1 MQNLQNE
8 NINLR
13 NQIGLCEQLRFE
25 NKQLKN
31 DLITKTKAFQEQQ
44 NISEETIK
52 SLQVDKDNL
61 VKDNITLI
69 KDNQSLKI
77 MMNQKNQ

>member
-1 MQNLQNE
+1 ME
-8 NINLR
+8 I
-13 NQIGLCEQLRFE
+13 
-25 NKQLKN
+25 
-31 DLITKTKAFQEQQ
+31 DLINFNKNITKVTK
-44 NISEETIK
+44 ETIK